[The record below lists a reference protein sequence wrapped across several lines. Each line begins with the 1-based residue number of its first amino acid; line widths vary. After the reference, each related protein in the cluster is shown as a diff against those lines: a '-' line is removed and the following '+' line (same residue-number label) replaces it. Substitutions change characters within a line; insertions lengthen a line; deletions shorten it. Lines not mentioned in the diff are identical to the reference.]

1 MATMKKRSMILGVFG
16 AIASFG
22 ITSPVLAA
30 NRITLTIG
38 SFEKQVSITALESFA
53 KTGNISGLPLEF
65 FYVPLHL
72 RQKLQNQLNRR
83 VSIDPDS
90 ELDPLE
96 EGLLKFLLPNSTE
109 AERKSALTLM
119 AEKAN
124 GKTAINFMKALPEDT
139 ITPNNFLQ
147 SVNAYQPTPST
158 NPIDLR
164 TWKQEGAPANGRWV
178 VSPDGTFVDQKIN
191 GLPTFFVSPDNFIN
205 TTINGKFKVT
215 GKDDNDFIGFVFGY
229 QSPIAANGDK
239 ANEYNFLLFDWKK
252 SAYRNGVFVEP
263 ANEGFG
269 LARVNGT
276 FPTVDDLRASFWKHK
291 ESSKFVLLDTDYGID
306 KGWEHNKEYDFSLL
320 YQTDRIKIDVDG
332 KTIFDVSGEFQPG
345 RFGFYNY
352 SQSNVRYSGFTK
364 ADIDPQPPKSVPEP
378 ASVFG
383 LLAFGAFGV
392 GSLLKRKQQQKALDS
407 VATD

>member
-1 MATMKKRSMILGVFG
+1 MATMKKRSMVLGVLG
-16 AIASFG
+16 AIATLG

-38 SFEKQVSITALESFA
+38 TFETPVSIAALESFA
-53 KTGNISGLPLEF
+53 QTGNISGLPPAFSFL
-65 FYVPLHL
+65 PSQL
-72 RQKLQNQLNRR
+72 REKFRKQLNRP

-96 EGLLKFLLPNSTE
+96 EVLLSFLLPNSTE

-119 AEKAN
+119 AQKAN
-124 GKTAINFMKALPEDT
+124 GEKTINFMKALPGDT

-147 SVNAYQPTPST
+147 SVNAYQPTPIT
-158 NPIDLR
+158 NPFDLR
-164 TWKQEGAPANGRWV
+164 TWKQEGSPANGRWI

-191 GLPTFFVSPDNFIN
+191 GRPTFFVSPDNFIN

-229 QSPIAANGDK
+229 QSPISANGDK
-239 ANEYNFLLFDWKK
+239 ANDFNFLLFDWKK
-252 SAYRNGVFVEP
+252 TQYHNGVP
-263 ANEGFG
+263 DRGNEGFG
-269 LARVNGT
+269 LAKVNGN
-276 FPTVDDLRASFWKHK
+276 FPTDDDEKASFWRHE
-291 ESSKFVLLDTDYGID
+291 ESQEFDLLATDYGRG
-306 KGWEHNKEYDFSLL
+306 KGWRTNQEYDFTLL
-320 YQTDRIKIDVDG
+320 YQTDRIKIDIDG
-332 KTIFDVSGEFQPG
+332 KTIFDVRGEFPEG

-378 ASVFG
+378 ASVFS

-392 GSLLKRKQQQKALDS
+392 SFLLKRKQQQKALDS